1 MTGFILQAALSLHL
15 PETLDPAAE
24 RAIAG
29 GFGGALAGIDEA
41 GRGPWA
47 GPVACAAV
55 ILDYDN
61 LPAGLADSKAL
72 KPADRERLHDEILET
87 AEVALAFAAP
97 RTIDA
102 KNIRAATLGAMA
114 QAASALALTPL
125 ACLIDGRDV
134 PPGLPCPGQSAIKGD
149 GRILCIAAAS
159 IVAKTARD
167 RLMAKM
173 DETWPEYGFAAHKG
187 YGTAGHAAVVSSKG
201 PCPLHR
207 VSFRPVRAALVPS
220 D

>member
-1 MTGFILQAALSLHL
+1 MTSFALHADMALVL
-15 PETLDPAAE
+15 PDTLDPKAE
-24 RAIAG
+24 RALATR
-29 GFGGALAGIDEA
+29 FGGALAGIDEA

-72 KPADRERLHDEILET
+72 KPAERERLNDEILES

-97 RTIDA
+97 RSIDA
-102 KNIRAATLGAMA
+102 KNIRAATLSAMA
-114 QAASALALTPL
+114 QAAIGLARSPA

-149 GRILCIAAAS
+149 ARILCIAAAS

-173 DETWPEYGFAAHKG
+173 GAHWPAYGFAGHKG
-187 YGTAGHAAVVSSKG
+187 YGTAAHAAALSDKG
-201 PCPLHR
+201 PCRLHR
-207 VSFRPVRAALVPS
+207 VSFRPIRALLGHES
-220 D
+220 

>member
-1 MTGFILQAALSLHL
+1 MTHFTLQASLSLTL
-15 PETLDPAAE
+15 PDALDPKAE
-24 RAIAG
+24 RALAAQ
-29 GFGGALAGIDEA
+29 FDGALAGIDEA

-61 LPAGLADSKAL
+61 LPDGLADSKVL
-72 KPADRERLHDEILET
+72 KPESRERLHDEILET
-87 AEVALAFAAP
+87 ACVALAFASP
-97 RTIDA
+97 GCIDR

-114 QAASALALTPL
+114 QAADALAVSPR

-134 PPGLPCPGQSAIKGD
+134 PPDLPCPGQSAIKGD

-159 IVAKTARD
+159 IIAKTARD

-173 DETWPEYGFAAHKG
+173 CRIWPDYGFSGHKG
-187 YGTAGHAAVVSSKG
+187 YGTAAHAAALSSSG

-207 VSFRPVRAALVPS
+207 TSFRPVRAMLDLP

>member
-1 MTGFILQAALSLHL
+1 MTLFSLHADMALIL
-15 PETLDPAAE
+15 PNRLDPGAE
-24 RAIAG
+24 RALADR
-29 GFGGALAGIDEA
+29 FGGTLAGIDEA

-55 ILDYDN
+55 ILNYAN
-61 LPAGLADSKAL
+61 LPVGLADSKAL
-72 KPADRERLHDEILET
+72 KPAERERLHDEILES
-87 AEVALAFAAP
+87 ADVALAFAAP
-97 RTIDA
+97 RSIDA

-114 QAASALALTPL
+114 AAAAGLARAPA

-149 GRILCIAAAS
+149 ARILCIAAAS

-167 RLMAKM
+167 RLMSKM
-173 DETWPEYGFAAHKG
+173 GAHWPDYGFAGHKG
-187 YGTAGHAAVVSSKG
+187 YGTAAHASALTASG

-207 VSFRPVRAALVPS
+207 MSFRPVRATLDTA
-220 D
+220 